1 MRRKSSQV
9 NKAVYAGCAVGV
21 LAASAGI
28 LYGAASSRKTFMRL
42 DKSDFL
48 KTDGNQMKNTRGEP
62 VVLRGVTLGGWLL
75 QESRLSP
82 NNNTLALLAERFGE
96 EKAGELMNTYLDN
109 WITAND
115 LDRLKKLG
123 VNCVRVP
130 FTCRNFLSNDNS
142 TRRKNNDSVI
152 DFSRLDWMVAQCGK
166 RGIYVIPDMY
176 AAPGFQSSDPSCGK
190 AKANELFDCS
200 LAGLKYRQR
209 TAELWQ
215 ALAKH
220 FKGNPA
226 IAAFGL
232 LHAPMNGYPEE
243 DINGCSLWHLTNKLY
258 KAVRAE
264 DPNRMIIIQSS
275 RDRESLSNPKHFCW
289 HNIGYRLPVNHWTA
303 PEIDLAITELIAHAN
318 RKAPVFIGEL
328 PAKNVRDY
336 PLSAFNEY
344 EVNWL
349 FFTYKGVRTQESDCY
364 LYTADIETAN
374 LQEDSFEDIKAKWGK
389 PCRTSKSFAEN
400 TELAAMLKRYLNG
413 AVQAIEDI
421 PDSAEP
427 DMKVEVYDSADH
439 IPNEGDKNSADPV
452 KFVYGSVKLVGMG
465 TLAELTKK

>member
-1 MRRKSSQV
+1 MQRKSVKV
-9 NKAVYAGCAVGV
+9 NRVIYAGCAVGV

-28 LYGAASSRKTFMRL
+28 LFGAASSKKAFIRL
-42 DKSDFL
+42 DKIDYL
-48 KTDGNQMKNTRGEP
+48 KTGGGLIQNARGET
-62 VVLRGVTLGGWLL
+62 VVLRGITLGGWLL
-75 QESRLSP
+75 QESRLYP

-142 TRRKNNDSVI
+142 PRRKNNDSVI
-152 DFSRLDWMVAQCGK
+152 DFSRLDWMVAECGK

-200 LAGLKYRQR
+200 LAGLKCRQR

-232 LHAPMNGYPEE
+232 LHAPMNSYPEE
-243 DINGCSLWHLTNKLY
+243 DINGCSLLHLTNKLY

-264 DPNRMIIIQSS
+264 DPNRMMIIQGS

-289 HNIGYRLPVNHWTA
+289 HNIGYQPPVNHWA
-303 PEIDLAITELIAHAN
+303 EPEIDLAIAELIARTN
-318 RKAPVFIGEL
+318 RKVPVFIGECQTDGSM
-328 PAKNVRDY
+328 DY
-336 PLSAFNEY
+336 ALSAFNKKELSWC
-344 EVNWL
+344 VR
-349 FFTYKGVRTQESDCY
+349 TYKGVETQKSNRF
-364 LYTADIETAN
+364 LYTSELEAID
-374 LQEDSFEDIKAKWGK
+374 LQQDSFEDIKAKWGK

-413 AVQAIEDI
+413 AVQASEEQS
-421 PDSAEP
+421 DSAEP
-427 DMKVEVYDSADH
+427 DMKVEVYDSTDH
-439 IPNEGDKNSADPV
+439 IPNEGDKKSADPF